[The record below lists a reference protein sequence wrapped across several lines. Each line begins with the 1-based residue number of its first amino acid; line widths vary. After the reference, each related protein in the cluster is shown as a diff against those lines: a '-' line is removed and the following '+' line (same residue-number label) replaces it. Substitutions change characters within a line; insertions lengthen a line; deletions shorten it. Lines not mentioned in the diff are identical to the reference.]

1 MLAALGAI
9 IGGSVSFIGVPSV
22 LTPLIIVLCYTMPDI
37 WLQKTLE
44 ERKKKIRKELPIMLD
59 FLIMSLKAGVEL
71 VPALERV
78 SQQLKGP
85 LGEELRHAWREI
97 ATGRS
102 RAAALRAMAARTG
115 EPDVERF
122 VQSVIITEERG
133 NSNFAESLMEYS
145 QYIAESQKRRL
156 EEEARKLP
164 TKILAPIIIFIFIP
178 LMMMLIM
185 PVMTM
190 LEKNIIGRF

>member
-22 LTPLIIVLCYTMPDI
+22 LTPLIAVLCYTMPDI

-59 FLIMSLKAGVEL
+59 FLIMSLRAGVEL

-85 LGEELRHAWREI
+85 LGDELRQAWREI

-133 NSNFAESLMEYS
+133 NANFTESLMEFS
-145 QYIAESQKRRL
+145 QYITESQKRRL

-190 LEKNIIGRF
+190 LEKTIIGGF